1 MHYNTGDINDKMTS
15 AIYFTG
21 ENMTPERILNITK
34 GANTKHF
41 KHVMLRNIWVGLLN
55 CQVQYYGMT
64 EAEKNDVL
72 SWSKNT
78 IIDQALYQKITCHF

>member
-1 MHYNTGDINDKMTS
+1 MM
-15 AIYFTG
+15 
-21 ENMTPERILNITK
+21 PERILNITK
-34 GANTKHF
+34 GANNKHF
-41 KHVMLRNIWVGLLN
+41 KRVMLRNKWVGLLN
-55 CQVQYYGMT
+55 SRVQKSGMT